1 MFSVIMGHGPRQFE
15 QSLFTTR
22 QQRKRYHLLYD
33 QKKKSVCH
41 VTEFLKMP
49 YLFFVFLLLEAQKPQ
64 VVTAKRSYLV
74 VGKAILQD
82 LFEEFRLRAFLVVI
96 LHECTG

>member
-1 MFSVIMGHGPRQFE
+1 MGQDSSNNPFSPPDNKGKDIICYM
-15 QSLFTTR
+15 T
-22 QQRKRYHLLYD
+22 
-33 QKKKSVCH
+33 KKKSVCH